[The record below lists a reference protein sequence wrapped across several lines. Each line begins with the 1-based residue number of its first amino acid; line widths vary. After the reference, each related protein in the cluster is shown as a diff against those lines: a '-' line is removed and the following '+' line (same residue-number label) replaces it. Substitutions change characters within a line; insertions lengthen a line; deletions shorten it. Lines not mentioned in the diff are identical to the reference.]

1 MDLGFLG
8 GMRCVLDAR
17 RYLFKAGI
25 RQFVVIP
32 LLINILIFS
41 TAIWFGVLF
50 FQTMLETLVAWTPSW
65 LDWIQWLLWPFLIVM
80 ILIIVYFSFT
90 VVANLIAAPF
100 NALLSQRVELLLAEQ
115 WSVEPAPVQS
125 VSSLVGRTL
134 WSELCKILYQLSWLL
149 GLVLISII
157 PGVNLIAPFAW
168 AYFGA
173 WMLSIEY
180 ADYPMGNHG
189 HYFTE
194 VRTRLK
200 QNKPGALGL
209 GTGIMLLTL
218 VPVLNF
224 LSMPM
229 GVIGATLY
237 WMKNSSKIA

>member
-1 MDLGFLG
+1 MDSGFLVG
-8 GMRCVLDAR
+8 IGCVIEAR
-17 RYLFKAGI
+17 RYLFKTGI
-25 RQFVVIP
+25 RQFVLIP
-32 LLINILIFS
+32 LVINILIFS
-41 TAIWFGVLF
+41 IAIWFGVRF
-50 FQTMLETLVAWTPSW
+50 FKSMLETLVAWTPGW
-65 LDWIQWLLWPFLIVM
+65 LDWIQWLLWPLLIFM

-115 WSVEPAPVQS
+115 PGGEPAPVQS

-134 WSELCKILYQLSWLL
+134 WSELCKIMYQLSWLL

-189 HYFTE
+189 HYFAE
-194 VRTRLK
+194 VRRTLNQGK
-200 QNKPGALGL
+200 LSALGL
-209 GTGIMLLTL
+209 GSGIMLLTL
-218 VPVLNF
+218 IPVLNF

-229 GVIGATLY
+229 GVIGGTLY
-237 WMKNSSKIA
+237 WMKYSSKIT